1 MNTNNKTSNLI
12 AQLVKETK
20 GCKRHAKFRPMLAAL
35 CRNINDLHY
44 PVLVTPKI
52 DGIRCVTLEREVIIP
67 NDDGV
72 DVLTRSL
79 KNVPN
84 KFIRQTLSSY
94 GLPNLDGELVVGENF
109 QMSSSGIMS
118 ENGQPNFT
126 YWIFD
131 LIMPHLEYIERM
143 HQMIEMGIQN
153 LPHIKILTPTV
164 IDNPAQLLAYE
175 RAMLELKFEGVM
187 IRSMTGPYKF
197 GRSTEKQAWLLK
209 LKRFKDDEAIIIG
222 CEELHRNHNEGTIN
236 PLGLSERSDHQENK
250 VAGNILGAF
259 RVRNRDGVEF
269 NVGTGFNDL
278 QRAAYWSDRGS
289 MLGRWVKYKF
299 QNFGIK
305 TAPRHP
311 VFIGIRDVRDSDDAT
326 IGSSEGQLF

>member
-1 MNTNNKTSNLI
+1 MTNNKPPANYVDQLI
-12 AQLVKETK
+12 AETK
-20 GCKRHAKFRPMLAAL
+20 ACKRHAKFRPMLAAL
-35 CRNINDLHY
+35 CRDINTLHY

-52 DGIRCVTLEREVIIP
+52 DGIRCVTLEREVIVP

-84 KFIRQTLSSY
+84 NFIRQTLSAY

-131 LIMPHLEYIERM
+131 LIMPHLEYVERM
-143 HQMIEMGIQN
+143 HQLCQMGLQN

-164 IDNPAQLLAYE
+164 IDTPAQLLAYE
-175 RAMLELKFEGVM
+175 QAMLEMKFEGVM

-197 GRSTEKQAWLLK
+197 GRSTEKQSWLLK
-209 LKRFKDDEAIIIG
+209 LKRFADDEAIIIG
-222 CEELHRNHNEGTIN
+222 HEELYRNYNESTVG
-236 PLGLSERSDHQENK
+236 PLGLSERSDHAENK
-250 VAGNILGAF
+250 MPAGVLGAF

-269 NVGTGFNDL
+269 NVGSGFTDI
-278 QRAAYWSDRGS
+278 QRSVYWDKRDAFVGQW
-289 MLGRWVKYKF
+289 LKYKF

-311 VFIGIRDVRDSDDAT
+311 VFLGIRDARDSEDPT
-326 IGSSEGQLF
+326 TGTSEGELF